1 MAMNVGHLLSVSAVR
16 FSDKIALIQ
25 GNRKVS
31 YRDYNNRVNSL
42 ANRLLQLDVRKGDK
56 ASLYLHNSIE
66 WTEIYFA
73 LSKIGAVV
81 VPINFRLKG
90 KELIHI
96 VRNSESKILFFDL
109 DLQNNVEVVKHE
121 ITGITTFIALGESR
135 SSPYASYQQLFDE
148 SSNKEPDVFV
158 SEEDIHSICYTSG
171 TTGLPKGAVL
181 TNINIIM
188 GHYLINSVEFN
199 IRGDDIT
206 LATTPFSQRIGW
218 AKIVTSASLGSTL
231 VIMPSFDAEEVMKIT
246 EKERVTNISI
256 VPTIG
261 RLILQLPNIESYD
274 TSSVRQFFISGESF
288 PVALKKQLM
297 ERFPHVDL
305 TSCFASTESG
315 QVTIMTTEDV
325 LKKPDSV
332 GIPLPCV
339 EVKIVD
345 ESGKEVDTGEVGE
358 IAVRSG
364 RPGMYCIM
372 KEYYKDPEY
381 TKKGFLG
388 DWLRMGDVGRM
399 DDEGYL
405 YVLDRKKDMIISGGF
420 NIYSREVE
428 AVLES
433 NKKVSEAAVIGVPD
447 EKFGESVM
455 AFVVLQKGSKATGD
469 ELIEYCK
476 TKLASYKKPK
486 YIEFVDSLPRN
497 IAGKVLK
504 YRLKQDRDER
514 ILRRQ
519 R

>member
-1 MAMNVGHLLSVSAVR
+1 
-16 FSDKIALIQ
+16 
-25 GNRKVS
+25 
-31 YRDYNNRVNSL
+31 
-42 ANRLLQLDVRKGDK
+42 
-56 ASLYLHNSIE
+56 
-66 WTEIYFA
+66 
-73 LSKIGAVV
+73 
-81 VPINFRLKG
+81 
-90 KELIHI
+90 
-96 VRNSESKILFFDL
+96 
-109 DLQNNVEVVKHE
+109 
-121 ITGITTFIALGESR
+121 
-135 SSPYASYQQLFDE
+135 
-148 SSNKEPDVFV
+148 
-158 SEEDIHSICYTSG
+158 
-171 TTGLPKGAVL
+171 
-181 TNINIIM
+181 
-188 GHYLINSVEFN
+188 
-199 IRGDDIT
+199 
-206 LATTPFSQRIGW
+206 
-218 AKIVTSASLGSTL
+218 
-231 VIMPSFDAEEVMKIT
+231 
-246 EKERVTNISI
+246 
-256 VPTIG
+256 
-261 RLILQLPNIESYD
+261 
-274 TSSVRQFFISGESF
+274 VRQFFISGESF
-288 PVALKKQLM
+288 PVELKKQLM

-388 DWLRMGDVGRM
+388 DWLRMGDVGRL

-455 AFVVLQKGSKATGD
+455 AFVVLQKGTKATGD

-486 YIEFVDSLPRN
+486 YIEFVDSLPKN

>member
-1 MAMNVGHLLSVSAVR
+1 MGMNVGHLLSVSAAR

-25 GNRKVS
+25 GDRRVS
-31 YRDYNNRVNSL
+31 YSTFNNRVNTL
-42 ANRLLQLDVRKGDK
+42 ANKLLQLDVRKGDK

-66 WTEIYFA
+66 WAEIYFA

-90 KELIHI
+90 DELIHI

-109 DLQNNVEVVKHE
+109 DLHQNVEEVKHE
-121 ITGITTFIALGESR
+121 ITGITTFIALGNNHSGT
-135 SSPYASYQQLFDE
+135 YVSYQQLFNE
-148 SSNKEPDVFV
+148 SSNEEPNVFI

-171 TTGLPKGAVL
+171 TTGLPKGAML

-218 AKIVTSASLGSTL
+218 AKIVTSTSLGSTL
-231 VIMPSFDAEEVMKIT
+231 VIMPSFNAEEVMKIT

-274 TSSVRQFFISGESF
+274 TSSMRQFFISGEAF
-288 PVALKKQLM
+288 PVELKKQLM

-325 LKKPDSV
+325 RTKPDSV

-345 ESGKEVDTGEVGE
+345 ERGKEVDPGEVGE

-381 TKKGFLG
+381 TKKAFLG
-388 DWLRMGDVGRM
+388 DWLRMGDIGRL
-399 DDEGYL
+399 DDDGYL

-428 AVLES
+428 AVLET
-433 NKKVSEAAVIGVPD
+433 NKKVSEAAVIGVAD
-447 EKFGESVM
+447 EKFGEAVK
-455 AFVVLQKGSKATGD
+455 AFVVLNKGAEVNAE

-504 YRLKQDRDER
+504 YKLKQDRDKS
-514 ILRRQ
+514 I
-519 R
+519 

>member
-1 MAMNVGHLLSVSAVR
+1 MGMNVGHLLSVSAAR
-16 FSDKIALIQ
+16 FADKIALIQ

-31 YRDYNNRVNSL
+31 YRDFNNRVNTL
-42 ANRLLQLDVRKGDK
+42 ANKLLQLDVRKGDK

-66 WTEIYFA
+66 WAEIYFA

-90 KELIHI
+90 DELIHI

-109 DLQNNVEVVKHE
+109 DLHENVEAMKHE
-121 ITGITTFIALGESR
+121 ITGITTFIALGDNHSGT
-135 SSPYASYQQLFDE
+135 YVFYQQLFDE
-148 SSNKEPDVFV
+148 SSNEEPGVFV
-158 SEEDIHSICYTSG
+158 SEEDIHSVCYTSG

-199 IRGDDIT
+199 IRADDIT

-218 AKIVTSASLGSTL
+218 AKIVTSTSLGSTL
-231 VIMPSFDAEEVMKIT
+231 VIMPSFNAEEVMKIT
-246 EKERVTNISI
+246 EKEGVTNISI

-274 TSSVRQFFISGESF
+274 TSSLRQFFISGEAF
-288 PVALKKQLM
+288 PVELKKQLM

-325 LKKPDSV
+325 VKKPASV

-345 ESGKEVDTGEVGE
+345 ERGKEVGAGEVGE

-381 TKKGFLG
+381 TKRAYLG
-388 DWLRMGDVGRM
+388 DWLLMGDIGRL

-428 AVLES
+428 GVLES
-433 NKKVSEAAVIGVPD
+433 NKKVSEAAVIGVAD
-447 EKFGESVM
+447 EEFGESVM
-455 AFVVLQKGSKATGD
+455 AFVTLKKGTEATEN

-504 YRLKQDRDER
+504 YKLKQDRDEG

>member
-1 MAMNVGHLLSVSAVR
+1 MGMNVGHLLSVSAAR
-16 FSDKIALIQ
+16 FADKIALIQ

-31 YRDYNNRVNSL
+31 YRDYNNRVNAL
-42 ANRLLQLDVRKGDK
+42 ANKLQQLDVRKGDK
-56 ASLYLHNSIE
+56 ASVYLHNSIE
-66 WTEIYFA
+66 WAEIYFA

-90 KELIHI
+90 DELIHI
-96 VRNSESKILFFDL
+96 VRNSESKVLFFDL
-109 DLQNNVEVVKHE
+109 DSHQNVEEVKHE
-121 ITGITTFIALGESR
+121 LTGITTFIALDNNHAGT
-135 SSPYASYQQLFDE
+135 YVSYQQLFNE
-148 SSNKEPDVFV
+148 SSKEEPGVLV
-158 SEEDIHSICYTSG
+158 SEEDIHSVCYTSG
-171 TTGLPKGAVL
+171 TTGMPKGAVL

-188 GHYLINSVEFN
+188 GHHLINSVEFN
-199 IRGDDIT
+199 IRADDIT

-231 VIMPSFDAEEVMKIT
+231 VIMPSFNAEEVMKIT
-246 EKERVTNISI
+246 EKQAVTNISI

-274 TSSVRQFFISGESF
+274 TSSLRQFFISGEAF
-288 PVALKKQLM
+288 PVELKRQLM

-345 ESGKEVDTGEVGE
+345 ESGGEVETGEVGE

-364 RPGMYCIM
+364 TPGMYCIM
-372 KEYYKDPEY
+372 KEYYKDPEN
-381 TKKGFLG
+381 TKRAFLG
-388 DWLRMGDVGRM
+388 GWLLMGDVGRL
-399 DDEGYL
+399 DDDGYL

-433 NKKVSEAAVIGVPD
+433 NKKVSEAAVIGVAD
-447 EKFGESVM
+447 EQFGEAVM
-455 AFVVLQKGSKATGD
+455 AFVVLQKGTKATGD

-476 TKLASYKKPK
+476 AKLASYKKPK

-504 YRLKQDRDER
+504 YRLKQDTDER